1 MWISNSLKMEAVM
14 RNDPVLD
21 FLDRIEEISDKNVL
35 ISIKNMLD
43 VNLDVLKMARKNNPR
58 LKKDILAIKR
68 YIVNAKRSTISRIKR
83 GDNE

>member
-35 ISIKNMLD
+35 ISIKNILD